1 MGTRFGQNSRLIKWS
16 LSCWDWRSGKSVC
29 IWQSEII
36 SYFTPSILS
45 SGWSRLQSNCSRRQA
60 SQTNQIKNDSLLSL
74 PCPCSSKPKTLK
86 PIMRSESLFRFLFDF
101 TPFGYE
107 MSHEVCV
114 SRKSQSLRLTW
125 PNKISFTHFL
135 WMVLSPTRANIKQ
148 ERERNSEE
156 ERYNRLSVKSGI
168 ICAFYSIVFI
178 KEESLVMKNLIKT
191 GNKIII

>member
-125 PNKISFTHFL
+125 PNKISFTHFF
-135 WMVLSPTRANIKQ
+135 MNGPIPYTSKHKTG
-148 ERERNSEE
+148 ERESVTPKKNATTV
-156 ERYNRLSVKSGI
+156 YLSNP
-168 ICAFYSIVFI
+168 
-178 KEESLVMKNLIKT
+178 ESFVHFTVLYL
-191 GNKIII
+191 